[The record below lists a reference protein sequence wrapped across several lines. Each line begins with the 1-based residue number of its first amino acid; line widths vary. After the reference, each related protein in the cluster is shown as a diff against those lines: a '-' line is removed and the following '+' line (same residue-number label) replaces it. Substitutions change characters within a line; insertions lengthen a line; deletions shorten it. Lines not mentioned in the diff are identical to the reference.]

1 MKLRVLLAALGVLIA
16 PPAAADGGCGPGGP
30 PPGPASKD
38 VSDVY
43 GQRATLWLTN
53 TIDDDK

>member
-1 MKLRVLLAALGVLIA
+1 VAALGVIIA
-16 PPAAADGGCGPGGP
+16 PPAAADAGCGPGGP
-30 PPGPASKD
+30 PPGAASKD